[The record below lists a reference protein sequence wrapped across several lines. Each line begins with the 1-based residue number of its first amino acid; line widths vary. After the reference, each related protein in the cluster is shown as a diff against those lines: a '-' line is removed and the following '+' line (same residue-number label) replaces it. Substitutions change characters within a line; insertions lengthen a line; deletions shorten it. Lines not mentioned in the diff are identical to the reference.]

1 MSVVHAELIEGTY
14 GHADEVL
21 LAMDTAGV
29 DIVLAVLTQSA
40 QQGSARLDHGATT
53 HQFFIEADAADIE
66 FHEGT
71 VVWRLDSAL
80 AAEILE
86 CLTEMHN
93 HPDDSGHYYVDIS
106 KPADMLVL
114 SQNEYPSSLFP
125 PEATF
130 PPPA

>member
-1 MSVVHAELIEGTY
+1 MSVIHAELIEGTY

-29 DIVLAVLTQSA
+29 DTVLAALTQAA
-40 QQGSARLDHGATT
+40 QKGSARLDHGVTI
-53 HQFFIEADAADIE
+53 HQFDIEPGAADIE
-66 FHEGT
+66 FGEGT
-71 VVWRLDSAL
+71 VLWRLDSAK
-80 AAEILE
+80 AAEIIE
-86 CLTEMHN
+86 FLTEMHD